1 MKKRAY
7 ISVFKKDTIL
17 SLAKKLVE
25 NNWEIVATGS
35 TCKYLNDN
43 GINAINSSTITGF
56 EELLGGRVKSLH
68 PDIFASILARENEF
82 STLNNPPFSLVAVDL
97 YPFEDYINKNVDIET
112 LIENIDIGGVSIL
125 RAGAKNYQNVIVLSD
140 FNDYD
145 LDFENITDEIREKL
159 AIKAIEKTAKYDFII
174 SKTLK
179 NNLLKDDKNSF
190 EGLVLDKKCDLR
202 YGENPHQKAGL
213 YSNSL
218 ENFIDYEVLGG
229 KELSYNNILDA
240 TAAINISSEFFDC
253 ACITII
259 KHTTPCGVALAPTIN
274 EAWDKALDSDPIS
287 AFGGIVCSTKEI
299 DLELAKKL
307 TSMFLEVVIAPSYS
321 SQAIEELR
329 TKKNLRVIK
338 INTPYKNIKALNY
351 KEFKQTPFGVLVQ
364 EADSL
369 DLNPETFK
377 VVTKAKPTAEQVEDM
392 IFAFKVCKYVKSN
405 AIVVA
410 KDLRTLG
417 ICGGQTNR
425 VGAMEIAIKNV
436 CDSPKDA
443 VIASDGFL
451 PAVDNVEVAAMNR
464 ISAIIQPGGSIKDA
478 DVVSLAD
485 KYGLCI
491 INTGIRHFKH

>member
-7 ISVFKKDTIL
+7 ISVFKKDTVV
-17 SLAKKLVE
+17 SLAKKLIA
-25 NNWEIVATGS
+25 NDWEIVATGS

-43 GINAINSSTITGF
+43 GIKAINSSTITGF

-82 STLNNPPFSLVAVDL
+82 SSLNTPPFSLVAVDL
-97 YPFEDYINKNVDIET
+97 YPFEEYAGKNVEIET
-112 LIENIDIGGVSIL
+112 LLENIDIGGVSIL
-125 RAGAKNYQNVIVLSD
+125 RAGAKNYQNIIVLSD

-145 LDFENITDEIREKL
+145 LDFENITIETREKL
-159 AIKAIEKTAKYDFII
+159 AVKAIEKTAKYDFII

-179 NNLLKDDKNSF
+179 NNLLKKEENSL
-190 EGLVLDKKCDLR
+190 EGLLLNKKCNLR
-202 YGENPHQKAGL
+202 YGENPHQGAGL
-213 YSNSL
+213 Y
-218 ENFIDYEVLGG
+218 ENQLVETIDFEILNG

-240 TAAINISSEFFDC
+240 TVALNISSEFFDC
-253 ACITII
+253 ATATII

-274 EAWDKALDSDPIS
+274 EAWDRALDADPIS
-287 AFGGIVCSTKEI
+287 AFGGIVCFTREV
-299 DLELAKKL
+299 DLTLAKKL
-307 TSMFLEVVIAPSYS
+307 TSMFLEVVIAPSFEDN
-321 SQAIEELR
+321 ALVELQ

-338 INTPYKNIKALNY
+338 INTPYEKVKSLNY
-351 KEFKQTPFGVLVQ
+351 KEYKQTPFGVLVQ
-364 EADSL
+364 EADNVE
-369 DLNPETFK
+369 LNPETFK
-377 VVTKAKPTAEQVEDM
+377 TVTKVKPTSEQVEDM

-425 VGAMEIAIKNV
+425 VGAMEIALKNV
-436 CDSPKDA
+436 CDSTKDA

-464 ISAIIQPGGSIKDA
+464 VSAIIQPGGSIKDN
-478 DVVSLAD
+478 DVIALAD